1 MPSPRFLNTR
11 GAIFMISRRFW
22 FWPLLWAS
30 LIGATLLHLTWGAP
44 IALSDLW
51 SADPSVARQ
60 IFLELRPPRVIAA
73 LLVGAS
79 LSLAGAGLQSL
90 FRNPLA
96 EPYLLGISSGGAL
109 GATIAAALGLPS
121 YRGFDAG
128 AIFAFGGA
136 ILTAMVVYAL
146 GKSREN
152 DGFSAGSARLLL
164 SGVALSAF
172 LSALMSLVI
181 ALSGRFDLAQQITF
195 WLLGGLTRASWP
207 QNAVLLGAF
216 FVGGAILLN
225 CTRDLN
231 ALRAGEDD
239 AASLGVEIGRVH
251 RKILFAASLLSAAC
265 VAAAGLIGFV
275 GLLAPHAIR
284 LLGGRDARVLLP
296 GAALGGAILL
306 CVCDALARGA
316 FQPIEIPVGILTAL
330 LGVPFFLF
338 LARRS

>member
-1 MPSPRFLNTR
+1 
-11 GAIFMISRRFW
+11 MISRRFW
-22 FWPLLWAS
+22 FWPLLWAC
-30 LIGATLLHLTWGAP
+30 LGGAIVLHLFWGAP
-44 IALSDLW
+44 VAFADLW
-51 SADPSVARQ
+51 STDSKVARQ
-60 IFLELRPPRVIAA
+60 IFLEIRPPRTVAA

-109 GATIAAALGLPS
+109 GATLVAALGMPG

-128 AIFAFGGA
+128 AIFAFVGA
-136 ILTAMVVYAL
+136 LLTASAVYGL
-146 GKSREN
+146 GKSRDS
-152 DGFSAGSARLLL
+152 DGFGAGSARLLL

-195 WLLGGLTRASWP
+195 WLLGGLTRASHP
-207 QNAVLLGAF
+207 QNTVLLGAF
-216 FVGGAILLN
+216 LVGGAILLS

-251 RKILFAASLLSAAC
+251 RKILLAASLLSAAC

-306 CVCDALARGA
+306 CVCDALARGL
-316 FQPIEIPVGILTAL
+316 FRPIEVPVGILTAL
-330 LGVPFFLF
+330 LGVPLFLF
-338 LARRS
+338 LARKA

>member
-1 MPSPRFLNTR
+1 
-11 GAIFMISRRFW
+11 MISRRFW
-22 FWPLLWAS
+22 FWPLLWG
-30 LIGATLLHLTWGAP
+30 LLCGAVLVDLTWGAP
-44 IALSDLW
+44 VAFSELW
-51 SADPSVARQ
+51 GDNPRIARQ
-60 IFLELRPPRVIAA
+60 IFLELRPPRAIAA

-79 LSLAGAGLQSL
+79 LSMAGAGLQSL

-109 GATIAAALGLPS
+109 GATVAAVLRLPS

-136 ILTAMVVYAL
+136 LLTASAVYAL
-146 GKSREN
+146 GKNRDSESF
-152 DGFSAGSARLLL
+152 GGGSVSAGSARLLL

-216 FVGGAILLN
+216 GAGGAILLG

-231 ALRAGEDD
+231 ALRAGEED

-284 LLGGRDARVLLP
+284 LLGGRDARILLP

-306 CVCDALARGA
+306 CGCDALARGL

-330 LGVPFFLF
+330 LGVPLFLF
-338 LARRS
+338 LARRPTGV

>member
-1 MPSPRFLNTR
+1 
-11 GAIFMISRRFW
+11 MISRRFW
-22 FWPLLWAS
+22 FWPLLWVSLCGAS
-30 LIGATLLHLTWGAP
+30 VLHLTWGAP
-44 IALSDLW
+44 VAFADLW
-51 SADPSVARQ
+51 SRDASAHSIARQ
-60 IFLELRPPRVIAA
+60 IFFEYRPPRAVAA

-79 LSLAGAGLQSL
+79 LSIAGAGLQSL

-109 GATIAAALGLPS
+109 GATLAAALQLPS

-136 ILTAMVVYAL
+136 LGAASAVYAL
-146 GKSREN
+146 GQSRSGN
-152 DGFSAGSARLLL
+152 DFGAGFGQDSARLLL

-181 ALSGRFDLAQQITF
+181 ALSGRFNLAQQISF

-216 FVGGAILLN
+216 LLGGAILLG
-225 CTRDLN
+225 CSRDLN
-231 ALRAGEDD
+231 ALRAGEED
-239 AASLGVEIGRVH
+239 AAALGVETGWVH
-251 RKILFAASLLSAAC
+251 RKILFAASLLAAAC

-296 GAALGGAILL
+296 GAALGGGALL
-306 CVCDALARGA
+306 CACDALARGVH
-316 FQPIEIPVGILTAL
+316 PPLEIPVGILTAL
-330 LGVPFFLF
+330 LGVPLFLF
-338 LARRS
+338 LARRSP